1 MLPLEFVSLGYRTVA
16 TDLDPFP
23 VQGAGFDYVLADL
36 RSPPF
41 KPGSFDGVCVVSTLE
56 HVGIGYYD
64 ARRESEDDLAM
75 VRALWTILRPGGILI
90 VTVPFGRAGVGRLQ
104 RAYDAARLHRM
115 KERWI
120 PLEERYYISRGKVW
134 EETTEGEAS
143 GMDSVNG
150 TRAVALLLLK
160 RPEG

>member
-1 MLPLEFVSLGYRTVA
+1 MLPLEFVSVGFRTVA

-23 VQGAGFDYVLADL
+23 VEGAGFDYVLADL

-41 KPGSFDGVCVVSTLE
+41 KPGFFDGVYVASTLE

-90 VTVPFGRAGVGRLQ
+90 VTVSFGRAGVGRLQ
-104 RAYDAARLHRM
+104 RAHDAARLHWM
-115 KERWI
+115 KDGWTT
-120 PLEERYYISRGKVW
+120 LE
-134 EETTEGEAS
+134 
-143 GMDSVNG
+143 
-150 TRAVALLLLK
+150 
-160 RPEG
+160 